1 MASRGHRRQVLLFL
15 VAVLLPCS
23 VLVVLGLRMIGQER
37 ELGEK
42 RLADERRLIIGQ
54 IRQELSTRLDR
65 IRTEEI
71 ARFATEPGWF
81 QSRQYGD
88 SAVVLVAQLANG
100 SLMLPWE
107 SDPRSE
113 RAHRLL
119 GEREFAANIETGERA
134 ELQTD
139 RTQEAITAYRQALS
153 AARHDVQQ
161 HYARLLLGRT
171 YSKLGSEREATLQ
184 YRAVLAAPSDVTDE
198 YGFALWSYAATRLLE
213 FGLAE
218 SEVLERARADLTL
231 DPAQLHLIR
240 TLLVTLAESASDS
253 AVAAAAGILEPSIS
267 AAITTADR
275 ALALKRDF
283 ASLPISTYPSNGAA
297 SPWTLWE
304 EGNWLVGVGSP
315 IGVANATVIAA
326 LADAVFASLDATLT
340 TEIGGTVTLT
350 SDHDEDG
357 ELLGAEFP
365 GLKVRF
371 GTDPEDVLGE
381 SWNVRR
387 WFYLLT
393 VLLVVTATLFGAY
406 LLWRD
411 VQRELRVAELRSRFV
426 SSVSHELKTPLTA
439 IRMFAETLRLRATK
453 PETQA
458 EYLDTIVNE
467 SERLTRLLNN
477 VLDFTK
483 IERGTKTYR
492 REPHNLAEIVESSV
506 RAIRYPLEQRRF
518 ELRVDVND
526 GIPPVNVDRDAI
538 EQAILNLLTN
548 AMKYSGD
555 SHDIELRLHSQDSE
569 AVIDVADRGVG
580 IEPAERA
587 RIFEQ
592 FYRVRAPENQN
603 IPGTGLGLTLVNHI
617 AKAHGGRVV
626 VESEP
631 GVGSTFSIHLPLD
644 EGDR

>member
-1 MASRGHRRQVLLFL
+1 
-15 VAVLLPCS
+15 
-23 VLVVLGLRMIGQER
+23 
-37 ELGEK
+37 
-42 RLADERRLIIGQ
+42 
-54 IRQELSTRLDR
+54 
-65 IRTEEI
+65 
-71 ARFATEPGWF
+71 
-81 QSRQYGD
+81 
-88 SAVVLVAQLANG
+88 
-100 SLMLPWE
+100 
-107 SDPRSE
+107 
-113 RAHRLL
+113 
-119 GEREFAANIETGERA
+119 
-134 ELQTD
+134 
-139 RTQEAITAYRQALS
+139 
-153 AARHDVQQ
+153 
-161 HYARLLLGRT
+161 
-171 YSKLGSEREATLQ
+171 
-184 YRAVLAAPSDVTDE
+184 
-198 YGFALWSYAATRLLE
+198 
-213 FGLAE
+213 
-218 SEVLERARADLTL
+218 
-231 DPAQLHLIR
+231 
-240 TLLVTLAESASDS
+240 
-253 AVAAAAGILEPSIS
+253 
-267 AAITTADR
+267 
-275 ALALKRDF
+275 
-283 ASLPISTYPSNGAA
+283 
-297 SPWTLWE
+297 
-304 EGNWLVGVGSP
+304 
-315 IGVANATVIAA
+315 
-326 LADAVFASLDATLT
+326 
-340 TEIGGTVTLT
+340 
-350 SDHDEDG
+350 
-357 ELLGAEFP
+357 
-365 GLKVRF
+365 
-371 GTDPEDVLGE
+371 
-381 SWNVRR
+381 
-387 WFYLLT
+387 
-393 VLLVVTATLFGAY
+393 
-406 LLWRD
+406 
-411 VQRELRVAELRSRFV
+411 LRVAELRSRFV

-555 SHDIELRLHSQDSE
+555 SHEIELRLHSQDSE